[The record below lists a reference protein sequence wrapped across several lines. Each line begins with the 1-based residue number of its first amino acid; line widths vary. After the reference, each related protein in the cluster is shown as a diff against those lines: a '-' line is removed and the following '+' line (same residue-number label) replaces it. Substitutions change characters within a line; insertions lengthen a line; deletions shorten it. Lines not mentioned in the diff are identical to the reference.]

1 MHSDGKKAD
10 FAREDVVLPDLAIVD
25 PHIHLWNL
33 GGFDYFAPQLLDDV
47 RSGHKVEATVYV
59 ECSMRHSND
68 PRPAFRPVGETEYV
82 LEQVKLA
89 EGSGHDLAAGI
100 LGCGDLTLGAAL
112 RPVLEAH
119 MAAGQ
124 GRFRGIRARA
134 AWDPEAGVGYAA
146 STDYPQRNV
155 LREDAF
161 LEGARCIAELGL
173 ALDIWTFHTLLDD
186 VAALAAKCPQ
196 TPIMIDHCGGPLGIG
211 RFAGRRDEV
220 FADWSAGI
228 RKVAALPNVHIKLSG
243 LGISRM
249 GFKFPAGQAQSSDE
263 LATAWR
269 PYIRTCL
276 DAFGPQRAVFAS
288 NFPVDR
294 QAASY
299 FVLINAYKKMLGD
312 LSAGELEAIFAGNAR
327 RFYRI

>member
-1 MHSDGKKAD
+1 MNSNTTDD
-10 FAREDVVLPDLAIVD
+10 NPAREEVVLPNLAIVD

-33 GGFDYFAPQLLDDV
+33 TGFDYFAPQLIEDV

-68 PRPAFRPVGETEYV
+68 PRPAFRPVGETKYV

-100 LGCGDLTLGAAL
+100 LGCADLMDGDAV

-119 MAAGQ
+119 IEAGK
-124 GRFRGIRARA
+124 GRFRGIRARG
-134 AWDPEAGVGYAA
+134 AWDAEPGVGYEP
-146 STDYPQRNV
+146 STNYPQINV

-161 LEGARCIAELGL
+161 LKGARCVADLGL
-173 ALDIWTFHTLLDD
+173 VLDIWTFHTLLDD
-186 VAALAAKCPQ
+186 AATLAAKCPEV
-196 TPIMIDHCGGPLGIG
+196 PIMIDHCGGPLGIG

-228 RKVAALPNVHIKLSG
+228 RKLSKLPNVHIKLSG

-249 GFKFPAGQAQSSDE
+249 GFKFPGGQAQNSDE
-263 LATAWR
+263 LVAAWK

-276 DAFGPQRAVFAS
+276 DAFGPERSVFAS

-294 QAASY
+294 QASSY
-299 FVLINAYKKMLGD
+299 RLLINAYKKMLID
-312 LSAGELEAIFAGNAR
+312 LSDSELQAVFAGNAR
-327 RFYRI
+327 RFYKI